1 MSDCHQQTLQLDSQ
15 RNGREVIPEHIKL
28 VLPLRLPLT
37 LYVVTKTS
45 KKPSLFLTVAR
56 TLKWDILSIAI
67 PRLAAV
73 ALSISQP
80 FLITKA
86 MRLLTLPDEEF
97 SMNQGYGLIG
107 AFALVFISNA
117 VRQPALL
124 SFNLLIFFDVPGCRR
139 LV

>member
-1 MSDCHQQTLQLDSQ
+1 MSDCHQQTLRLDSQ

-37 LYVVTKTS
+37 VYVVTKTS
-45 KKPSLFLTVAR
+45 KQPSLFLTVAR

-117 VRQPALL
+117 VR
-124 SFNLLIFFDVPGCRR
+124 
-139 LV
+139 